1 MTEIP
6 EHLLARSK
14 ARRDAIGQSGGD
26 APAGD
31 APASAAVEK
40 AGAAAPAAAAGP
52 EGAPGLV
59 PAKAPAAL
67 AATPP
72 PPVRPEVAAAR
83 TRKKIPYWAVPAVV
97 ALPLWAIMY
106 AFTLEPPAVGLSPAL
121 TEGEHLYSIAGAA
134 CAGCHGPDGEGGV
147 GPALHDGDVIEV
159 FSNYEDHVA
168 WVELGTNEWPDAT
181 YGDTAK
187 PVGGSGN
194 VMPGFGPEGGG
205 SLSEEEI
212 LLVVRYEREIVSGF
226 GCEPELAEAT
236 GEECAPGTEA
246 AAG

>member
-26 APAGD
+26 TGGGD
-31 APASAAVEK
+31 AATPSTAVEK
-40 AGAAAPAAAAGP
+40 AESAAPAASPAATAGL
-52 EGAPGLV
+52 APS
-59 PAKAPAAL
+59 KAPAAPEVP
-67 AATPP
+67 AVQPD
-72 PPVRPEVAAAR
+72 RPEVAAAKA
-83 TRKKIPYWAVPAVV
+83 RKKIPYWAVPAVV
-97 ALPLWAIMY
+97 ALPVWGAIY
-106 AFTLEPPAVGLSPAL
+106 AFTLEPPTQESPVLA
-121 TEGEHLYSIAGAA
+121 AGRAIYTSSG
-134 CAGCHGPDGEGGV
+134 CAGCHGAAGGGGV
-147 GPALHDGDVIEV
+147 GPAFADGAVVET
-159 FSNYEDHVA
+159 FSSFEDHVQWIELGSDG
-168 WVELGTNEWPDAT
+168 WVEEVGDT

-187 PVGGSGN
+187 PVRGFNGQA
-194 VMPGFGPEGGG
+194 MPGFAG

-212 LLVVRYEREIVSGF
+212 LEVVRYEREVLSGY